1 MPAELEREMQGFVNQ
16 AARNEGLLSTL
27 QVQREALIRM
37 RDAGDIDNEVLRVLQ
52 RDLDLVESRVHT
64 GSVQIY

>member
-1 MPAELEREMQGFVNQ
+1 MQGFVNQ
-16 AARNEGLLSTL
+16 AARNEAFLSTL

-52 RDLDLVESRVHT
+52 RDLDLVESRVHI